1 MFWFSGALDMS
12 ESCRRLGGRVGAAIG
27 TGWAGYCTPFWS
39 TVYAGVA
46 GTYWPWTC
54 CKFGWTLGAN
64 PLNCPGDCQL
74 FIEPA
79 GEGAGELSSLTE
91 WVAEVCAAIVS
102 AAGWASIPWGMVFK

>member
-1 MFWFSGALDMS
+1 MFGLSAALDIS
-12 ESCRRLGGRVGAAIG
+12 DSCRRLGCRAGAAIG
-27 TGWAGYCTPFWS
+27 TGWAGYWTPFWS

-54 CKFGWTLGAN
+54 CRFGWTPGVI

-79 GEGAGELSSLTE
+79 GDGAGELSSLTE
-91 WVAEVCAAIVS
+91 WGAEVCAAIVT
-102 AAGWASIPWGMVFK
+102 AAGCASMP